1 MVNDGAGRGARGAG
15 GGRRWRFVLVAAA
28 ALVVVV
34 AFLPIF
40 PARKGPTAYELDL
53 KRIGAALATK
63 QTTLHR
69 TGLLYQRAALTS
81 DFNDFRA
88 AERAI
93 EQAFAE
99 VGPSED
105 LLLLRANFNFKLHR
119 LDAAESDLRVL
130 DEGTPGVAALRAD
143 LAFQRGR
150 YDDARTGYAHE
161 VELAGKWDDYARL
174 AYLQSR
180 SGDFAAADRS
190 YAQAEEQIS
199 VKEMRS
205 YAWVELQRGL
215 LSFER
220 GRYEDALAHYRK
232 ADKAYSGYWLIEE
245 HIAEVL
251 DKLGKTRES
260 IALYE
265 QIIART
271 HNPEYVNALARIT
284 GRTDLYAEAD
294 RLNAAR
300 FALYPEAAI
309 GHMIRDALT
318 RPTARPDLVQLAAR
332 NVALRPNAESKLLLA
347 RALLKVNDRAAAAK
361 LVEEIVKTTPWRTA
375 ELDEVLRS
383 LAPLRG

>member
-1 MVNDGAGRGARGAG
+1 MVKKI
-15 GGRRWRFVLVAAA
+15 VLIVAVL
-28 ALVVVV
+28 LVVGL
-34 AFLPIF
+34 LPIF
-40 PARKGPTAYELDL
+40 PKKSGPTDYELEL
-53 KRIGAALATK
+53 KKIDAKLAK
-63 QTTLHR
+63 EKTTLRR

-88 AERAI
+88 AERSI

-105 LLLLRANFNFKLHR
+105 LLMLRANFNFKLHR
-119 LDAAESDLRVL
+119 LDATESDLRIL

-143 LAFQRGR
+143 LAFQRGQ
-150 YDDARTGYAHE
+150 YDDARRGYAHE
-161 VELAGKWDDYARL
+161 VELSGKWDDYARL

-180 SGDFAAADRS
+180 TGDFAAADRS
-190 YAQAEEQIS
+190 YAQAAEQIS

-215 LSFER
+215 LQFEQR
-220 GRYEDALAHYRK
+220 HYDAALAHYRR

-251 DKLGKTRES
+251 DKLGKTKES

-284 GRTDLYAEAD
+284 GRNELYAEAD

-309 GHMIRDALT
+309 GHMIRDALV
-318 RPTARPDLVQLAAR
+318 RPAARPDLVQLAAR

-347 RALLKVNDRAAAAK
+347 RAFLKMNDRAAAAK
-361 LVEEIVKTTPWRTA
+361 LVDDIVKTTPWRTV
-375 ELDEVLRS
+375 ELDEVRRAL
-383 LAPLRG
+383 

>member
-1 MVNDGAGRGARGAG
+1 MVKRLLIAAG
-15 GGRRWRFVLVAAA
+15 LVT
-28 ALVVVV
+28 VG
-34 AFLPIF
+34 FLPIF
-40 PARKGPTAYELDL
+40 PKKSGPTDYELEL
-53 KRIGAALATK
+53 KRIDAKLAEK
-63 QTTLHR
+63 PLFA
-69 TGLLYQRAALTS
+69 YQRAALTG

-93 EQAFAE
+93 EQAFAAQ
-99 VGPSED
+99 GPTAD

-130 DEGTPGVAALRAD
+130 DAEIPGVAALRAD

-150 YDDARTGYAHE
+150 YDDARRGYTRE
-161 VELAGKWDDYARL
+161 VALAGKWDDYARL
-174 AYLQSR
+174 AWLQSR
-180 SGDFAAADRS
+180 TGDVAGADRS

-220 GRYEDALAHYRK
+220 GRYEEALAHYRK
-232 ADKAYSGYWLIEE
+232 AERAYSGYWLIEE
-245 HIAEVL
+245 HVAEVL
-251 DKLGKTRES
+251 DKLGKRSEA

-265 QIIART
+265 KIVAAT

-284 GRTDLYAEAD
+284 GRGDLYAEAD
-294 RLNAAR
+294 RLNAVR

-309 GHMIRDALT
+309 GHVIRDALA

-361 LVEEIVKTTPWRTA
+361 LVDEIVKTTPWRTA
-375 ELDEVLRS
+375 ELEDLRRS
-383 LAPLRG
+383 LAPRSGERVARSAG

>member
-1 MVNDGAGRGARGAG
+1 MVKRLLI
-15 GGRRWRFVLVAAA
+15 VA
-28 ALVVVV
+28 ALVTVG
-34 AFLPIF
+34 FLPIF
-40 PARKGPTAYELDL
+40 PAAKKGPTDYELEL
-53 KRIGAALATK
+53 KKIDASLAAK
-63 QTTLHR
+63 PTTLRR
-69 TGLLYQRAALTS
+69 TGFLYQRAALTG
-81 DFNDFRA
+81 DFNDFRV

-99 VGPSED
+99 VGPSAD

-119 LDAAESDLRVL
+119 LDAAENDLRGL
-130 DEGTPGVAALRAD
+130 DPEMPGVEALRAD

-150 YDDARTGYAHE
+150 YDDARRGYGRE
-161 VELAGKWDDYARL
+161 IEIAGKWDDYARL

-180 SGDFAAADRS
+180 SGDFAGAERS

-215 LSFER
+215 LEYER
-220 GRYEDALAHYRK
+220 GRYGEALAHYRR
-232 ADKAYSGYWLIEE
+232 AERAYSGYWLIEE

-251 DKLGKTRES
+251 ERLGKRREA

-265 QIIART
+265 TIIART

-284 GRTDLYAEAD
+284 GRGDLYADAD

-309 GHMIRDALT
+309 GHVIRDALA
-318 RPTARPDLVQLAAR
+318 RPTARPDLVQLAAH
-332 NVALRPNAESKLLLA
+332 NVALRPNAETKLLLA

-361 LVEEIVKTTPWRTA
+361 LVDEIVKTTPWRTA
-375 ELDEVLRS
+375 ELEDLRRS
-383 LAPLRG
+383 LSPLRGERVARSAG

>member
-1 MVNDGAGRGARGAG
+1 MVKRSLL
-15 GGRRWRFVLVAAA
+15 LVAIVIAIG
-28 ALVVVV
+28 
-34 AFLPIF
+34 FLPIF
-40 PARKGPTAYELDL
+40 PAASKRGPTDYELEL
-53 KRIGAALATK
+53 KKIDASLAAK
-63 QTTLHR
+63 PTTLR
-69 TGLLYQRAALTS
+69 GTGFLYQRAALTA

-119 LDAAESDLRVL
+119 LDAAENDLRVL
-130 DEGTPGVAALRAD
+130 DAETLGVEALRAD

-150 YDDARTGYAHE
+150 YDEARRGYTHE

-180 SGDFAAADRS
+180 TGDFAAADRS

-215 LSFER
+215 LLFER

-232 ADKAYSGYWLIEE
+232 ADRAYSGYWLIEE

-251 DKLGKTRES
+251 DRLGKRSEA
-260 IALYE
+260 IAMYE
-265 QIIART
+265 KIIATT

-284 GRTDLYAEAD
+284 GRNDLYAEAD

-309 GHMIRDALT
+309 GHLIRDALA
-318 RPTARPDLVQLAAR
+318 RPIPRPDLVQLAAR

-347 RALLKVNDRAAAAK
+347 RAFLKVNDRAAAAK
-361 LVEEIVKTTPWRTA
+361 LIDEIVKTTPWRTA
-375 ELDEVLRS
+375 ELDEVRRAL
-383 LAPLRG
+383 

>member
-1 MVNDGAGRGARGAG
+1 MVKRSLL
-15 GGRRWRFVLVAAA
+15 LVAI
-28 ALVVVV
+28 VVTIG
-34 AFLPIF
+34 FLPIF
-40 PARKGPTAYELDL
+40 PASKRGPTDYELEL
-53 KRIGAALATK
+53 KRIDASLAAK
-63 QTTLHR
+63 PTTLRR
-69 TGLLYQRAALTS
+69 TGFLYQRAALTA

-93 EQAFAE
+93 EQAFGE

-119 LDAAESDLRVL
+119 LDAAENDLRVL
-130 DEGTPGVAALRAD
+130 DAATPGVEALRAD
-143 LAFQRGR
+143 LAFHRGR
-150 YDDARTGYAHE
+150 YDDARRGYAHE
-161 VELAGKWDDYARL
+161 VDLAGKWDDYARL

-180 SGDFAAADRS
+180 TGDFAAADRS

-220 GRYEDALAHYRK
+220 GHYDAALAHYRK
-232 ADKAYSGYWLIEE
+232 ADRAYSGYWLIEE

-251 DKLGKTRES
+251 DRLGKRGEA

-265 QIIART
+265 KIIATT

-284 GRTDLYAEAD
+284 GRGDLYAEAD

-309 GHMIRDALT
+309 GHLIRDALA

-347 RALLKVNDRAAAAK
+347 RAFLKVNDRAAAAK
-361 LVEEIVKTTPWRTA
+361 LLDEIVKTTPWRTA
-375 ELDEVLRS
+375 ELDEVKRS
-383 LAPLRG
+383 L